1 VFHDIEGILIN
12 QKSNFDYSTIPLFL
26 PKKLKIKCLCMS
38 IVSMRWQFLAI
49 TLDIFIYRRPDA
61 MSRAVF
67 LYPHSIYSFRSTLGD
82 NTERGGN
89 LTIAHLH

>member
-1 VFHDIEGILIN
+1 
-12 QKSNFDYSTIPLFL
+12 
-26 PKKLKIKCLCMS
+26 
-38 IVSMRWQFLAI
+38 MRWQFLAI